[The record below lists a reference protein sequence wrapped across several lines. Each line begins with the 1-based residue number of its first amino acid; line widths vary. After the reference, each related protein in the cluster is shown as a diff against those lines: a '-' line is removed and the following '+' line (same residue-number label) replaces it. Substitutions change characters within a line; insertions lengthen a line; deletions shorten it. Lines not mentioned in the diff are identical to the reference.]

1 MFPSR
6 SHPTRSSSSLA
17 AAPTSPSRSPE
28 YERFRLRLV
37 AGLLTVALLCVIA
50 VCWKIDS
57 AFDDRENAAR
67 IQSQSYAQAIVAH
80 VSDAILQ
87 VDYALDGFTQGIK
100 QVSPAQAQSGA
111 VIRQLLVSHD
121 PASSDDFKVRFIN
134 VDGWAIDESNSPVLR
149 GVSLAKLDFFRAHA
163 DNSADIGLLVG
174 EPVIGPVSR
183 RQIFTLSRR
192 VLDAEGKFIG
202 VIVAPIDAD
211 RFAAIFELAR
221 LNQDI
226 SITLLHRNGKII
238 ARAPQFAHTFA
249 IDIGNSDLFQ
259 RSRQQPSNTLPGIS
273 PIDARPMIYS
283 FRHFQ
288 HGALEVIVGVSVQAM
303 QQAMRKDIVIG
314 AAGLALMT
322 AIMLLMARFA
332 LRSYRRLEL
341 SRAALQDS
349 EFRWKFAL
357 EGAGDGV
364 WDWNM
369 ATDDVVYSIRCKNM
383 LGYAEH
389 EMANTFEGWK
399 QLLHPEDKAHVIAE
413 LDAYLTGL
421 APLYV
426 SEYRLRCNN
435 GSWKWILGR
444 GTVLARDASG
454 AALRMIGTNA
464 DITGRKQAEQL
475 QLHKIIEATS
485 DPMLLVD
492 NDGVIILSNQAALS
506 TFAYTTHE
514 LTGLNMD
521 QLVPSSTRG
530 IDLHLHRPFKR
541 IAQRIQ
547 LKTQLT
553 ALRKDGSTFSVEIGI
568 SPFKLGGLPVV
579 IISLRDVSERE
590 TKTRLLLQSFAQLRR
605 LADHQETIKEIER
618 KRIAQDIHDDLG
630 QNLLALKMDVAT
642 LHARTAHTHPR
653 LHGRTTLVMDTI
665 DATIKSV
672 KSIMNDLR
680 PATLTL
686 GLGPAAEWQLKQ
698 FQRSSGIVCTLET
711 SSINPGFGLDEG
723 RTSAIFRI
731 LQESLANVARHAEA
745 SRITITLKQDQFGF
759 SMKVKDNGK
768 GLQPGDRRKSNSFGL
783 MGIKERIDALGGEL
797 VITSSPGKGTVLS
810 IFVAQSAV

>member
-6 SHPTRSSSSLA
+6 LRPTRSASGQA
-17 AAPTSPSRSPE
+17 AAPASPD
-28 YERFRLRLV
+28 YARFRLRLV
-37 AGLLTVALLCVIA
+37 SGLLTVACLCVVA

-57 AFDDRENAAR
+57 TLADRENAAH
-67 IQSQSYAQAIVAH
+67 IQSQSYAQAFVAH
-80 VSDAILQ
+80 VSDAILL
-87 VDYALDGFTQGIK
+87 VDYALDGFAQA
-100 QVSPAQAQSGA
+100 VALLPPEQAQSSS
-111 VIRQLLVSHD
+111 VIRQLLSSHD
-121 PASSDDFKVRFIN
+121 PASSDAFRVKFI
-134 VDGWAIDESNSPVLR
+134 DLQGLAMDESGNPALL
-149 GVSLAKLDFFRAHA
+149 GVSFAKLDFFRAHA
-163 DNSADIGLLVG
+163 ENSEDIGLFVG
-174 EPVIGPVSR
+174 QPVIARVSR
-183 RQIFTLSRR
+183 LNIFTLSRR
-192 VLDAEGKFIG
+192 VLDAQGKFIG
-202 VIVAPIDAD
+202 VIVAPIDAG

-221 LNQDI
+221 LNKDI
-226 SITLLHRNGKII
+226 SITLVHRGGKII
-238 ARAPQFAHTFA
+238 ARAPQFAQTFA
-249 IDIGNSDLFQ
+249 TDIKDSDLFR
-259 RSRQQPSNTLPGIS
+259 RSHGQQSDTLETIS
-273 PIDARPMIYS
+273 PFDARPMIYGY
-283 FRHFQ
+283 RHFQ
-288 HGALEVIVGVSVQAM
+288 HGALEVIVGISTQAM
-303 QQAMRKDIVIG
+303 HQAMRKDAWIG
-314 AAGLALMT
+314 AAGLALMA

-341 SRAALQDS
+341 SSLALQES

-364 WDWNM
+364 WDWNL
-369 ATDDVVYSIRCKNM
+369 ATDDVVFSMRCKNM

-389 EMANTFEGWK
+389 EMGNTCDAWK
-399 QLLHPEDKAHVIAE
+399 QLLHPQDSVRVLAE
-413 LDAYLTGL
+413 LDAYLAGL
-421 APLYV
+421 APLYI

-435 GSWKWILGR
+435 GSWKWVLGR

-454 AALRMIGTNA
+454 GALRMIGTHA
-464 DITGRKQAEQL
+464 DITGRKQAEHVQL
-475 QLHKIIEATS
+475 QKIIEAAS

-492 NDGVIILSNQAALS
+492 NDGIISLSNLAAQT
-506 TFAYTTHE
+506 TFAYTAQE
-514 LTGLNMD
+514 LIGLNMD

-530 IDLHLHRPFKR
+530 IDLHLHRPFER
-541 IAQRIQ
+541 IAQRLY
-547 LKTQLT
+547 LKTQLS
-553 ALRKDGSTFSVEIGI
+553 ALRKDGTAFSVEIGLT
-568 SPFKLGGLPVV
+568 PFKLADLPVV
-579 IISLRDVSERE
+579 IVSLRDVSERE
-590 TKTRLLLQSFAQLRR
+590 TKTQLLLQSFAQLRR

-642 LHARTAHTHPR
+642 LHARTAHAHPR
-653 LHGRTTLVMDTI
+653 LHGRTELVMDTI

-698 FQRSSGIVCTLET
+698 FARSSGIACTLEA
-711 SSINPGFGLDEG
+711 SSLDSDFGLDEG
-723 RTSAIFRI
+723 RSSAIFRI

-745 SRITITLKQDQFGF
+745 SRITIALKQDQFGF

-810 IFVAQSAV
+810 IFVAQSASN

>member
-1 MFPSR
+1 M
-6 SHPTRSSSSLA
+6 
-17 AAPTSPSRSPE
+17 APVSPD
-28 YERFRLRLV
+28 YARFRLRLV
-37 AGLLTVALLCVIA
+37 LGLLAVAGLCVIA

-57 AFDDRENAAR
+57 AFDNRINAAR
-67 IQSQSYAQAIVAH
+67 IQSQSYAQAIVIH
-80 VSDAILQ
+80 VSDAIFLA
-87 VDYALDGFTQGIK
+87 DYALDGFTQDIK
-100 QVSPAQAQSGA
+100 RLPPAQAQSGS

-121 PASSDDFKVRFIN
+121 PASSDEFKARFI
-134 VDGWAIDESNSPVLR
+134 DTEGRAIDENDNPALR
-149 GVSLAKLDFFRAHA
+149 DISFAKLDFFRAHA
-163 DNSADIGLLVG
+163 ENSQDIGLLVG
-174 EPVIGPVSR
+174 QPELDPVSR

-192 VLDAEGKFIG
+192 VLDAQGKFIG
-202 VIVAPIDAD
+202 VIVAPIDAS

-221 LNQDI
+221 LNQNI
-226 SITLLHRNGKII
+226 VITLVHRNGKII
-238 ARAPQFAHTFA
+238 ARAPQFAQTFGV
-249 IDIGNSDLFQ
+249 DISNSDLFH
-259 RSRQQPSNTLPGIS
+259 RSHKQPSNTLSSIS
-273 PIDARPMIYS
+273 PINAKPMIYS
-283 FRHFQ
+283 FRNFQ

-303 QQAMRKDIVIG
+303 DQAMRRDASIG
-314 AAGLALMT
+314 AAGLALMA

-332 LRSYRRLEL
+332 LPCYRRLAL
-341 SRAALQDS
+341 SREALQES

-364 WDWNM
+364 WDWNL
-369 ATDDVVYSIRCKNM
+369 ATDDVVFSMRCKNM

-389 EMANTFEGWK
+389 EMGNTFDAWK
-399 QLLHPEDKAHVIAE
+399 QMLHPDDKAHVIAE
-413 LDAYLTGL
+413 MDAYLAGL
-421 APLYV
+421 APLYI
-426 SEYRLRCNN
+426 SEFRLRCKN
-435 GSWKWILGR
+435 GSWKWVLGR

-454 AALRMIGTNA
+454 AALRMIGTHA

-475 QLHKIIEATS
+475 QLHKIIEAVS

-492 NDGVIILSNQAALS
+492 NDGIISLSNLAAQTTFCYTAQELS
-506 TFAYTTHE
+506 
-514 LTGLNMD
+514 GLNMD

-530 IDLHLHRPFKR
+530 IDLHPHQPFKR
-541 IAQRIQ
+541 TAQRIQ
-547 LKTQLT
+547 LKTQLS
-553 ALRKDGSTFSVEIGI
+553 ALRKNGTAFSVEIGL
-568 SPFKLGGLPVV
+568 SSFKMGSLSVV
-579 IISLRDVSERE
+579 IVSLRDVSERE
-590 TKTRLLLQSFAQLRR
+590 TKTKLLLQSFAQLRR

-680 PATLTL
+680 PATLAL
-686 GLGPAAEWQLKQ
+686 GLEPAAEWQLKQ
-698 FQRSSGIVCTLET
+698 FERISGIACTLEA
-711 SSINPGFGLDEG
+711 SFISPDFGLDEG

-731 LQESLANVARHAEA
+731 FQESLANVARHAQA

-797 VITSSPGKGTVLS
+797 VITSSPGKGTLLS
-810 IFVAQSAV
+810 IFVAQ